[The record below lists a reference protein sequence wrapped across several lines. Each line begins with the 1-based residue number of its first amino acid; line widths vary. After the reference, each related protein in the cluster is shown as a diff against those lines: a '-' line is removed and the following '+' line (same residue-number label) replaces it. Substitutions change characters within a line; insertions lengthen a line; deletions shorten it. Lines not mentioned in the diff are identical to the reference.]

1 MIKKILLSAAI
12 IPFIFSSAS
21 TQFLHAELGYQS
33 FRPFINFR
41 IELGN
46 SYQYQRDTYKTAY
59 IKGYMDGVNR
69 RYYDAYRFYELVQNI
84 EAYELGYRDGTADRR
99 LLQRLRG
106 TQRAQYFPF
115 GYDDYYSPYFSVQ
128 LWLNQLSFTFI
139 QAPAHRLPTRWS
151 YHIDSRLKRYRYR
164 VHHHQRYKQR
174 FNNQYRYYKKRLR
187 SQAQH
192 VQRKY
197 RKRGRSYNHTKR
209 TTLNRNQARKQVH
222 NRSRGTDRVRARS
235 NRSPNVRTQGE
246 SRVTERSARGS
257 RVKRSQSSKRE
268 KVRSRSKRT
277 KRKAVKKNK
286 SKRKVKRSRSQEKRK
301 KVRKRSSRSKQKKVK
316 HKRSRSSK
324 SKKRG
329 GSRKRSR
336 GGN

>member
-1 MIKKILLSAAI
+1 MIKKLLLAAAI
-12 IPFIFSSAS
+12 IAFIFSSAS
-21 TQFLHAELGYQS
+21 AQFLHAELGYQS

-235 NRSPNVRTQGE
+235 SRSPNVRTQGE
-246 SRVTERSARGS
+246 SRVTGRSVRGS
-257 RVKRSQSSKRE
+257 RVKRSQSSKRK

-277 KRKAVKKNK
+277 KRKAVKNNKNE
-286 SKRKVKRSRSQEKRK
+286 RKVKRSRNKQKRK
-301 KVRKRSSRSKQKKVK
+301 KVRKRGSRSKKKVK
-316 HKRSRSSK
+316 RKRSRSKK